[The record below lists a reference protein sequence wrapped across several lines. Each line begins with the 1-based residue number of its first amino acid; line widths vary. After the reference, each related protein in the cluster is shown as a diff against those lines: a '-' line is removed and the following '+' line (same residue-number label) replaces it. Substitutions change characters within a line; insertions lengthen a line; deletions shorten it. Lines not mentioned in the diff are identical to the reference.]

1 MKELSRMMS
10 VFCILGG
17 GGGCNFVG
25 YLFNKAYKTERFLSV
40 PVIKLR
46 KCLTY
51 LWAYREC

>member
-25 YLFNKAYKTERFLSV
+25 YLFTKASQSERF
-40 PVIKLR
+40 
-46 KCLTY
+46 
-51 LWAYREC
+51 